1 MFHIKAAGAA
11 IIGLLAISATASSS
25 AAANPCQPVNNIN
38 PCTIAYMPIEGEPK
52 EAPVGSEITAVSVD
66 PVLAVEHGSNLT
78 CSQVSL
84 GLTLQGNNLK
94 NDPFMNNG
102 SSVSD
107 CSYGGVGATITIGDG
122 FIGGWAFNGKSTIT
136 GPVTISASID
146 ESAGTLQCAWSAS
159 KLKGGF
165 NANGKPITVQ
175 TTNQKFTGSDPGC
188 PTKAKLTAT
197 WSLTV
202 QFPGGPT
209 FPVVL
214 G

>member
-1 MFHIKAAGAA
+1 MFRTKAVGAA
-11 IIGLLAISATASSS
+11 IVGLLAISATSASSAS
-25 AAANPCQPVNNIN
+25 ANPCQPVNNIN
-38 PCTIAYMPIEGEPK
+38 PCTIAYIPAEGEPK
-52 EAPVGSEITAVSVD
+52 EVPLGSDIIAQSVD

-84 GLTLQGNNLK
+84 GLTLEGNNLK

-102 SSVSD
+102 SSASD
-107 CSYGGVGATITIGDG
+107 CSYGGVGATVTIGSG
-122 FIGGWAFNGKSTIT
+122 FTGGWAFNGKSTIT
-136 GPVTISASID
+136 GPVNVTASID
-146 ESAGTLQCAWSAS
+146 EQGGMLQCTWSAS
-159 KLKGGF
+159 KLKNSF

-188 PTKAKLTAT
+188 PRKAKLTAS

-202 QFPGGPT
+202 QFPGGPA